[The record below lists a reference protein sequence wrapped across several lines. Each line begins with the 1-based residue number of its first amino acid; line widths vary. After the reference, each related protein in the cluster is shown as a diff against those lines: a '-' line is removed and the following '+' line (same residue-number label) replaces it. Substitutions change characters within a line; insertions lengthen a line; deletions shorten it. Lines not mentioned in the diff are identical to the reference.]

1 MGWVSQ
7 TLALVRARFGAL
19 VATAALALLPAN
31 LLGAGAVRF
40 GAGLLGGVDIAPA
53 NHTQQVQEKQH
64 DLRDQG
70 FPPAE
75 GVALAHDALE
85 GEAPAGGRSLGAAI
99 PLALSAA
106 VGLAI
111 LLIGLA
117 LAHAALVPVVLGTA
131 RRPSEA
137 WAAVAARMG
146 ALLVTGVQG
155 ALLIALGTVLLV
167 LPGIA
172 AMMAF
177 AFAVPAVVIE
187 GLSGS
192 AALDRSWRLIRG
204 RCWAVLA
211 LWMLLA
217 ALTAASI
224 AIAAI
229 MPAGAWRLFGGSLV
243 RTLIYPLPLAGF
255 IVLYAEA
262 RRAETRSVHAA
273 DLGARVVVRQD

>member
-1 MGWVSQ
+1 
-7 TLALVRARFGAL
+7 
-19 VATAALALLPAN
+19 
-31 LLGAGAVRF
+31 
-40 GAGLLGGVDIAPA
+40 
-53 NHTQQVQEKQH
+53 
-64 DLRDQG
+64 
-70 FPPAE
+70 
-75 GVALAHDALE
+75 
-85 GEAPAGGRSLGAAI
+85 
-99 PLALSAA
+99 
-106 VGLAI
+106 
-111 LLIGLA
+111 
-117 LAHAALVPVVLGTA
+117 
-131 RRPSEA
+131 
-137 WAAVAARMG
+137 MG

-192 AALDRSWRLIRG
+192 AALDRSWRLVRG
-204 RCWAVLA
+204 RPWAVLA
-211 LWMLLA
+211 LWMLIA

-224 AIAAI
+224 AIAGI

-243 RTLIYPLPLAGF
+243 RTLTYPLPLAGF

-262 RRAETRSVHAA
+262 RRAESRSVHPA

>member
-1 MGWVSQ
+1 MGWFSH
-7 TLALVRARFGAL
+7 TLALARARFGVL

-40 GAGLLGGVDIAPA
+40 SAGLLGGVDVAPP

-70 FPPAE
+70 FPPAQRDE
-75 GVALAHDALE
+75 LAHDALK
-85 GEAPAGGRSLGAAI
+85 GETPVGERSLGAVI
-99 PLALSAA
+99 PLAVSAA
-106 VGLAI
+106 VGVAI

-117 LAHAALVPVVLGTA
+117 LAQAALVPVVLGRA

-137 WAAVAARMG
+137 WAAVASRMG

-172 AMMAF
+172 AMTAF
-177 AFAVPAVVIE
+177 AFAMPAVVIE
-187 GLSGS
+187 GRSGS

-204 RCWAVLA
+204 RPWAVLA
-211 LWMLLA
+211 LWMLIA

-224 AIAAI
+224 AIAEL
-229 MPAGAWRLFGGSLV
+229 MPAGVWRLIGGTLL
-243 RTLIYPLPLAGF
+243 RTLTYPLPLAGF

-262 RRAETRSVHAA
+262 RRAETRSVHPAN
-273 DLGARVVVRQD
+273 LGARVVVRQD